1 MVSARRALAVA
12 ALAVSITATSY
23 GPVGDGGRYGA
34 GGGAVCGT
42 DGQCR
47 AYAREVLRPWLAI
60 PVPAEDGSWVTV
72 GYYAPDDDAET
83 ITYG

>member
-1 MVSARRALAVA
+1 MITLRRAAMIA
-12 ALAVSITATSY
+12 AAVSIFATAH

-47 AYAREVLRPWLAI
+47 AYEREVLRPWLAI
-60 PVPAEDGSWVTV
+60 PVPAEDGSFVTV
-72 GYYAPDDDAET
+72 GYYTDSDRSRS
-83 ITYG
+83 